1 MRLYPYAHKN
11 GRARGGSSGGAHKSG
26 APGKKRM
33 SSESHVCHRGMSVA
47 EVRRGL
53 DAVRT
58 QWHQGGGARFYFTE
72 KLFNGMTVQEFC
84 TKFTLGH
91 HTKRHAKS
99 KRGAGAD
106 ARSGGSA
113 TPSPHESPKEASPPA
128 TRARKR
134 RKKTD
139 DWIRRAD
146 ETRPAGLS
154 CGQEGAW

>member
-1 MRLYPYAHKN
+1 MRLYPYAHKKM
-11 GRARGGSSGGAHKSG
+11 GGRGGGGRSGGAHKSG

-33 SSESHVCHRGMSVA
+33 SSRKVTSAIEGMSVA

-139 DWIRRAD
+139 DRDPPR
-146 ETRPAGLS
+146 G
-154 CGQEGAW
+154 